1 MRRRQPRTRRSTLAG
16 PTRRE
21 RAASRNPR
29 ANGPP
34 WSPRTHHQLR
44 RPQSTRRPRLPT
56 RTPAT
61 CLPAPRQRRRPPSRQ
76 SQRSA
81 SMASPDPDA
90 GIDLE
95 QGLFSHL
102 LELRSRLLK
111 ATLSVFVVLVALVPF
126 ANRLYSALAAPLVA
140 RLPQGAHLIATEV
153 ASPFI
158 TPLKLA
164 AYTALFI
171 CMPVILYQL
180 WAFVSPGLYKKEKR
194 LAKPLL
200 IAAMVLFYLGCAF
213 AYFLVLPAAFRFLTA
228 VTPEGVEMMTDIT
241 HYLDFVMLMFFA
253 FGLCFEVPV
262 AVVVLAAVGVVDVAK
277 LRRSRRYAIVGAF
290 AVAALITPP
299 DITSMIMLAIPMCL
313 LYELGILAVRWLRA
327 GQP

>member
-1 MRRRQPRTRRSTLAG
+1 MT
-16 PTRRE
+16 
-21 RAASRNPR
+21 ASEN
-29 ANGPP
+29 
-34 WSPRTHHQLR
+34 
-44 RPQSTRRPRLPT
+44 
-56 RTPAT
+56 
-61 CLPAPRQRRRPPSRQ
+61 
-76 SQRSA
+76 
-81 SMASPDPDA
+81 DPD
-90 GIDLE
+90 IDLQ

-111 ATLSVFVVLVALVPF
+111 SALSVILVLLALVPV
-126 ANRLYSALAAPLVA
+126 ANRLYAELAAPLVA

-164 AYTALFI
+164 FYTALFI
-171 CMPVILYQL
+171 CMPVIVYQL
-180 WAFVSPGLYKKEKR
+180 WAFVSPGLYRNEKR
-194 LAKPLL
+194 LARPLL
-200 IAAMVLFYLGCAF
+200 VAALALFYIGCAF

-262 AVVVLAAVGVVDVAK
+262 AVVILAAIGVVDVHK
-277 LRRSRRYAIVGAF
+277 LRSGRRYAIVGAF
-290 AVAALITPP
+290 AIAALITPP

-313 LYELGILAVRWLRA
+313 LYELGVLAVSWLIKPDALKA
-327 GQP
+327 GG